1 MEYRTLPH
9 GGEQIGIIGMG
20 TSSVGMAG
28 VAAATETFAHAI
40 ECGVNYFDFASADAV
55 PFSAMGAAAQ
65 GVRDRLYYQVHF
77 GATYETG
84 AYGWTCDLGR
94 RSGVRST
101 GSSATLRTDYIDFG
115 FIHCIDEEADL
126 RKGLSGRAWS
136 ITSRGSRRQGVVRHI
151 GLSTH
156 TPAIANSRCWTWAS
170 STC

>member
-9 GGEQIGIIGMG
+9 GGEQISIIGMG

-84 AYGWTCDLGR
+84 AYGWTCDLETIR
-94 RSGVRST
+94 RSVDWQLGE
-101 GSSATLRTDYIDFG
+101 LRTDYIDFG
-115 FIHCIDEEADL
+115 LIHCIDEEA
-126 RKGLSGRAWS
+126 WS
-136 ITSRGSRRQGVVRHI
+136 TTSRGSRRRVWCATSACPRT
-151 GLSTH
+151 LRLLR
-156 TPAIANSRCWTWAS
+156 TPCSIWAS